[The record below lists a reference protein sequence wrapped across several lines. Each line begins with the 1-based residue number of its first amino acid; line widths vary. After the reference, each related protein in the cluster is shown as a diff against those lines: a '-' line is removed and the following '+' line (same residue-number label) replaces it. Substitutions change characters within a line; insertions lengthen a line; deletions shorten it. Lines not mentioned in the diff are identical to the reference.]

1 MFTSLH
7 ILRSCL
13 GYSDHD
19 FSFSSGEGGLPHQAR
34 VFSSIYNYLYFSGTS
49 ELETK
54 VLETCLETRLG
65 TPLQRVAFQR
75 SKILLLQNLQGVRT
89 AEGSQERTLGR
100 HRVHSHCSSKSV
112 WSLNLC
118 DTLITFLI
126 AVTQYS
132 NKAANGRKDGV
143 KRKSVMTGRHRGR
156 ALLLLAALSSQL
168 WSREWTG
175 CRGWAIKP
183 LAPTPMTHFLHQ
195 CSF

>member
-1 MFTSLH
+1 MPSACARAVLKETSN
-7 ILRSCL
+7 
-13 GYSDHD
+13 SDHD
-19 FSFSSGEGGLPHQAR
+19 LSFSSGEGGLPHQAR
-34 VFSSIYNYLYFSGTS
+34 VFGSIYNYLYFSGTP

-54 VLETCLETRLG
+54 ALETCLG
-65 TPLQRVAFQR
+65 MPLQRVAFQK
-75 SKILLLQNLQGVRT
+75 SKILFLQNLQGVRA

-112 WSLNLC
+112 WSLDLC
-118 DTLITFLI
+118 DTLITFLV

-156 ALLLLAALSSQL
+156 GLRSLAALSSQSG
-168 WSREWTG
+168 SREWTG
-175 CRGWAIKP
+175 CRGWAVKP